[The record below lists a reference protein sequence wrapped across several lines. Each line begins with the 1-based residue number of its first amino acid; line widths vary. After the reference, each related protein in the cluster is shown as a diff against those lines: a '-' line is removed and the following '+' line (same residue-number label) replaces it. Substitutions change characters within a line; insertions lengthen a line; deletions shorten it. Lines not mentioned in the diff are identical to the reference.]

1 MNLPVIAVGMSIAE
15 RMIKIMTDINVKK
28 SRSTAKKRKEKVDSR
43 TIRTKRAI
51 LTALFELMK
60 EKDISKITV
69 TEVAE
74 HAGIDR
80 KTFYLHYPNTQA
92 VISEVEDNI
101 VRGTVNFANSAKNG
115 ATLESFFKGI
125 NKSISENLDFARYFV
140 RSGAHTFFMSKVSEA
155 FRESVI
161 NAIPGDSAP
170 LSEKTVKSVSL
181 VMSAIASGTVA
192 MYLKWL
198 SEDSDVTLDELST
211 MALVMARSAVS
222 AVKYSFDENIP
233 ALERFFEI

>member
-1 MNLPVIAVGMSIAE
+1 MSIAE
-15 RMIKIMTDINVKK
+15 RMIKIMTEKK
-28 SRSTAKKRKEKVDSR
+28 AKTKPVGGKKRKKKVDRR

-60 EKDISKITV
+60 EKDLSKITI
-69 TEVAE
+69 TELAE
-74 HAGIDR
+74 RADIDR

-101 VRGTVNFANSAKNG
+101 VRGTVQFANSAKNG

-125 NKSISENLDFARYFV
+125 NKTISENLDFARYFV
-140 RSGAHTFFMSKVSEA
+140 RSGAHTFFMNKVSEA
-155 FRESVI
+155 FRESVV
-161 NAIPGDSAP
+161 NAIPSESIP
-170 LSEKTVKSVSL
+170 LSEKNAKSVSL

-198 SEDSDVTLDELST
+198 SEDSDVTLDELSS
-211 MALVMARSAVS
+211 MAMVMARSAVS

-233 ALERFFEI
+233 ALERFFEIV

>member
-1 MNLPVIAVGMSIAE
+1 MSIAE
-15 RMIKIMTDINVKK
+15 RMIKIMTEKK
-28 SRSTAKKRKEKVDSR
+28 QKQSRSAAKKRKKKVDRR

-60 EKDISKITV
+60 EKDLSKITI
-69 TEVAE
+69 TELAE
-74 HAGIDR
+74 RADIDR

-101 VRGTVNFANSAKNG
+101 VRGTVQFANSAKNG

-125 NKSISENLDFARYFV
+125 NKTISENLDFARYFV
-140 RSGAHTFFMSKVSEA
+140 RSGAHTFFMNKVSEA
-155 FRESVI
+155 FRESVV
-161 NAIPGDSAP
+161 NAIPSESIP
-170 LSEKTVKSVSL
+170 LSEKNAKSVSL

-198 SEDSDVTLDELST
+198 SEDSDVTLDELSS
-211 MALVMARSAVS
+211 MAMVMARSAVS

-233 ALERFFEI
+233 ALERFFEIV